1 MARNAKD
8 RADKSGVALTSHSHV
23 IAQLPAPG
31 TKITMQDFTEV
42 RTSHRCQITLPG
54 SKELSWPSQHLTH
67 SNLTLRINSEVWN
80 FFFQLKDTL
89 FKESKSI
96 AATTASDILRKV
108 LQEKPTKRNGK
119 YTVCNTN

>member
-1 MARNAKD
+1 MNDQMGHFENFYMKVKFYVQPFSVSSWSQTKEYLARNAKD
-8 RADKSGVALTSHSHV
+8 RAEKSGVSLTSHSHV

-67 SNLTLRINSEVWN
+67 SNLTLRINSKYEI
-80 FFFQLKDTL
+80 FFSA
-89 FKESKSI
+89 ERHI
-96 AATTASDILRKV
+96 V
-108 LQEKPTKRNGK
+108 
-119 YTVCNTN
+119 